1 MTDHEL
7 GQLQIRIAELGQ
19 ERESLESQLRAEDFK
34 LKENSQMMTSQPMA
48 AQAIEMF
55 QTLKKLKSEIE
66 QRLVKS
72 ELLGRKLA
80 GRAENLKKLQ

>member
-1 MTDHEL
+1 
-7 GQLQIRIAELGQ
+7 
-19 ERESLESQLRAEDFK
+19 
-34 LKENSQMMTSQPMA
+34 
-48 AQAIEMF
+48 MF